1 MRKTGLGVQEAISAK
16 TGAGLPE
23 LLALIERTLDKG
35 SCRLTLRIP
44 YERGDLLDLL
54 YREAKVLSV
63 RYEEATVVDA
73 VCTQRT
79 LGKVRVY
86 ADPPLPEEK
95 EEWER

>member
-1 MRKTGLGVQEAISAK
+1 M
-16 TGAGLPE
+16 
-23 LLALIERTLDKG
+23 
-35 SCRLTLRIP
+35 
-44 YERGDLLDLL
+44 
-54 YREAKVLSV
+54 LSV

-73 VCTQRT
+73 VFTQRT

>member
-1 MRKTGLGVQEAISAK
+1 M
-16 TGAGLPE
+16 
-23 LLALIERTLDKG
+23 
-35 SCRLTLRIP
+35 RIP

-63 RYEEATVVDA
+63 RYEEATVVDV

-79 LGKVRVY
+79 LGKVCVY
-86 ADPPLPEEK
+86 ADPPLPEKK